1 MRETEVDALV
11 RGVWAAATG
20 ELGWA
25 TALDAVAAHFG
36 ARLAVLHRFDM
47 VDQRALAQEAGG
59 APNLEDGVL
68 QYLRHY
74 HLQDPRRAQV
84 LEGRVVPH
92 GSWYHDHEH
101 LGAGFVAEDPFYQ
114 HFLTAYGGRFVA
126 ARTLAPAP
134 DQACLFA
141 LELPPQRGP
150 LDAGERAE
158 MERLGTHLDDA
169 LRTYE
174 RLRRTR
180 AQVLA
185 GHQLLHGFAQPMWL
199 VDTDRQVHD
208 ANAAAQAESARAR
221 LVARRGPHLVATA
234 NRLEQALLASMHQL
248 RGQPHGSRRVLQ
260 HRPPGALDPVW
271 LHLVLLQPEGSAGAF
286 GALPMVLV
294 TLFDPQQV
302 PAFDPFAL
310 ASLFDLTPTQARV
323 ATALAQG
330 RTAEQIAAAAGT
342 QLSTVRSHM
351 AAVLQRVGASRGDDL
366 VRRLHDGHAL
376 WGQAAPGQP

>member
-1 MRETEVDALV
+1 VDALV

-20 ELGWA
+20 ESDW
-25 TALDAVAAHFG
+25 TSALRAVATHFG
-36 ARLAVLHRFDM
+36 ARMAVLHRFDTA
-47 VDQRALAQEAGG
+47 DQRLLAQESGG
-59 APNLEDGVL
+59 AHDLQDAVL
-68 QYLRHY
+68 QYVRQY
-74 HLQDPRRAQV
+74 HLQDPRRAQIV
-84 LEGRVVPH
+84 EGRVVPH

-101 LGAGFVAEDPFYQ
+101 LDAAFVAGNAYYQ
-114 HFLTAYGGRFVA
+114 HFLAAYGGRYAA

-134 DQACLFA
+134 DQACLFG
-141 LELPPQRGP
+141 LEIPPHRGP
-150 LDAGERAE
+150 LHAGERAE
-158 MERLGTHLDDA
+158 LERLGTHLDDA

-174 RLRRTR
+174 RLRRAR

-208 ANAAAQAESARAR
+208 ANAAAQAESQRAR
-221 LVARRGPHLVATA
+221 LLARRGPHLVATA
-234 NRLEQALLASMHQL
+234 NRLEQALLSTMHQL

-260 HRPPGALDPVW
+260 HRPPGSVDPVW
-271 LHLVLLQPEGSAGAF
+271 LHLVLLKPEGSAGAF
-286 GALPMVLV
+286 GTLPMVLV

-310 ASLFDLTPTQARV
+310 ASLFDLSPAQARV

-330 RTAEQIAAAAGT
+330 LTVAQIAAAAGT
-342 QLSTVRSHM
+342 RVSTVRSHM

-376 WGQAAPGQP
+376 WGNTDPGQP